1 MVLDGGKGRHRAQGA
16 RGGSPVLVALE
27 DGSPATV
34 DGAEVPDGVHG
45 ITVNGPIWLSIRL

>member
-1 MVLDGGKGRHRAQGA
+1 VVLDGGKGRHRAQGA